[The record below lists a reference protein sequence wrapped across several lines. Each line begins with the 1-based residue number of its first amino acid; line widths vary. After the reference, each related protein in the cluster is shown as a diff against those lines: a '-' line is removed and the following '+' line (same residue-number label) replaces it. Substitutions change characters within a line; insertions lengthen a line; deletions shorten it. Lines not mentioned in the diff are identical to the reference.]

1 MKCQSCLICLVELT
15 DWSLASVKIAYKN
28 DFQMQ
33 TLASISDDFPVQ
45 VNNGPGYGLVPS
57 GTKP

>member
-1 MKCQSCLICLVELT
+1 ML
-15 DWSLASVKIAYKN
+15 KIAYKN

-33 TLASISDDFPVQ
+33 LWASLSDDFPVHLVWGGSQCSQ

-57 GTKP
+57 GNKP